1 MILAPETAVCLTRFQ
16 RWREVTQGSGAT
28 GHEGRVLSQEIT
40 GSGAAAN
47 EVIAT
52 GAQSQSEEAP
62 ICK

>member
-1 MILAPETAVCLTRFQ
+1 MPTPQTPVCLTLFQ
-16 RWREVTQGSGAT
+16 PWREVTLGSGAT
-28 GHEGRVLSQEIT
+28 GHKEQVLSQEIT
-40 GSGAAAN
+40 GSGDATN